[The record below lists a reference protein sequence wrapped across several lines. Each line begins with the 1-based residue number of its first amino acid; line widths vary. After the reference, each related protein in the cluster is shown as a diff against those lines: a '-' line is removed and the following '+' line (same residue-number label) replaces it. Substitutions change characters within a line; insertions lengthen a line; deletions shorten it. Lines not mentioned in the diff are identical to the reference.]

1 MTMTMV
7 TKRNKLPETSG
18 AGDALE
24 AAVRTLAARCDG
36 AAAEDGAG
44 FNRLDARLG
53 RKLAETPVAQWT
65 PRQRRAAWAMLKKYR
80 GQLAGLGIDY
90 DAIPEPP
97 VPEAKE
103 RAENWAGAAK
113 SGGFVVG
120 FGYDPLLVAEV
131 KRIPGRRFDREDKT
145 WDVPAS
151 MEAIEPLL
159 RFIAEHGFDFSAAL
173 VERAETVAGEHAER
187 VEASRA
193 EDAEIEVEG
202 LGGELRP
209 FQRAGVAYAL
219 RARRTYIADE
229 QGLGKT
235 VQALATVH
243 AAGAYPALIV
253 CPASLKLNWKRE
265 AERWLPGRRVEV
277 LEGKSAG
284 YEGADIVVVNY
295 DVLGKHA
302 ETLKALGI
310 EAIVLDESQYAKNR
324 KAKRT
329 RLCKDLAQGVSV
341 RLLLSGTPLLS
352 RPEEIISQLD
362 IMGRLDDLG
371 GFWHFAR
378 RYCDMDRGRFGL
390 DLSGASNLTELN
402 EKLRAKCYVRRL
414 KSEVLKE
421 LPAKQ
426 RSTLPVS
433 ISNRREYRR
442 AEADVARF
450 VGEAAANDERR
461 VAEAVERWRQE
472 RDGREP
478 SQGEMR
484 AIRSEVRTS
493 ARANAERAEQLVRIN
508 ALKQLAAQGKMDAV
522 TEWVETFLE
531 SGEKLV
537 LFAHHREIVRAL
549 AERFGAPSITGD
561 TPAEARQAAV
571 DAFQND
577 PEVRLIVLNLQAG
590 GVGLTLTAAS
600 NVAFCELG
608 WTPAAHDQAEDRC
621 HRIGQTD
628 SVTAYYLLAEQTI
641 DEDIEEL
648 IERKRRVV
656 SEATE
661 GGEAARADEGIL
673 GELKARLAARV
684 GGGKS
689 TSKKKGA

>member
-1 MTMTMV
+1 MTVTM
-7 TKRNKLPETSG
+7 KRDRLPETSG
-18 AGDALE
+18 ASDPLE

-36 AAAEDGAG
+36 AATEDAAG
-44 FNRLDARLG
+44 FNRLDAPLG
-53 RKLAETPVAQWT
+53 RKLALTPFGQWT
-65 PRQRRAAWAMLKKYR
+65 PRQRRAAWSMIAKYR
-80 GQLAGLGIDY
+80 AQLESLAIDY

-97 VPEAKE
+97 VPAPTE
-103 RAENWAGAAK
+103 RAENWASVTTDGR
-113 SGGFVVG
+113 FVVG
-120 FGYDPLLVAEV
+120 FAYAPEFVAAV
-131 KRIPGRRFDREDKT
+131 KGIPGRRFDRETKN
-145 WDVPAS
+145 WAVPAS

-173 VERAETVAGEHAER
+173 VERATEIAGEHAEK

-193 EDAEIEVEG
+193 EDAEIEIEG

-265 AERWLPGRRVEV
+265 AERWLPGKRVEV
-277 LEGKSAG
+277 LDGKSAG
-284 YEGADIVVVNY
+284 YEGADVVVVNY

-302 ETLKALGI
+302 DALRALGLA
-310 EAIVLDESQYAKNR
+310 AIVLDESQYAKNQ

-329 RLCKDLAQGVSV
+329 KLCRDLAQGVPV

-352 RPEEIISQLD
+352 RPQELISQLD
-362 IMGRLDDLG
+362 VLGRLDDLG

-378 RYCDMDRGRFGL
+378 RYCDMERGRFGL
-390 DLSGASNLTELN
+390 DLSGAANLSELN
-402 EKLRAKCYVRRL
+402 EKLRSLCYVRRL

-426 RSTLPVS
+426 RATLPVA
-433 ISNRREYRR
+433 ISNRREYRK
-442 AEADVARF
+442 AEADVARY

-461 VAEAVERWRQE
+461 IAEAVERWTQE
-472 RDGREP
+472 HGREP

-484 AIRSEVRTS
+484 SIRSEVRTS
-493 ARANAERAEQLVRIN
+493 AEAQAERAEQLVRIN

-522 TEWVETFLE
+522 TEWVQNFVD

-561 TPAEARQAAV
+561 TPTEARQAAV
-571 DAFQND
+571 DAFQTDRNT
-577 PEVRLIVLNLQAG
+577 RLIVLNLQAG

-628 SVTAYYLLAEQTI
+628 SVTAYYLLAEETI
-641 DEDIEEL
+641 DEDIQEL

-661 GGEAARADEGIL
+661 GGEMAQADEGIL
-673 GELKARLAARV
+673 GDLKARLADRAD
-684 GGGKS
+684 GGKG
-689 TSKKKGA
+689 KRKRKGA

>member
-1 MTMTMV
+1 MTITTM
-7 TKRNKLPETSG
+7 KRETPLDTSG

-24 AAVRTLAARCDG
+24 AAVSTLAARCDG
-36 AAAEDGAG
+36 AAAEDGQG
-44 FNRLDARLG
+44 FNRIDAALG
-53 RKLAETPVAQWT
+53 RRLAQTPVSRWT
-65 PRQRRAAWAMLKKYR
+65 PRQRRAAWTMLAKYR
-80 GQLAGLGIDY
+80 GQLAGLSIDY
-90 DAIPEPP
+90 GAIPAPP
-97 VPEAKE
+97 VPEATE
-103 RAENWAGAAK
+103 RAINWAGVAED
-113 SGGFVVG
+113 GGFVVG
-120 FGYDPLLVAEV
+120 FGYDPELVDAV
-131 KRIPGRRFDREDKT
+131 KRIPGRRFQSEDKT
-145 WDVPAS
+145 WAVPAS

-159 RFIAEHGFDFSAAL
+159 RFIAENGFDFSAAL
-173 VERAETVAGEHAER
+173 VERAQEIAGEHAER

-265 AERWLPGRRVEV
+265 AERWLPGKRVEV
-277 LEGKSAG
+277 LDGRSAG
-284 YEGADIVVVNY
+284 YEGADVVVVNY

-302 ETLKALGI
+302 DALKALGI
-310 EAIVLDESQYAKNR
+310 GAIVLDESQYAKNR

-329 RLCKDLAQGVSV
+329 RLCKELAQRVPV

-352 RPEEIISQLD
+352 RPEELISQLD
-362 IMGRLDDLG
+362 IMGRLDDVG
-371 GFWHFAR
+371 GFWNFAA
-378 RYCDMDRGRFGL
+378 RYCDMERGRFGL
-390 DLSGASNLTELN
+390 DLSGASNLSELN
-402 EKLRAKCYVRRL
+402 EKLQSLCYVRRL

-426 RSTLPVS
+426 RATLPVS
-433 ISNRREYRR
+433 ISNRREYRK

-461 VAEAVERWRQE
+461 VAEAVERWRAE
-472 RDGREP
+472 RDGRDP

-484 AIRSEVRTS
+484 AIRSGVRAS
-493 ARANAERAEQLVRIN
+493 AEANAERAEQLVRIN
-508 ALKQLAAQGKMDAV
+508 ALNQLAATGKMDAV
-522 TEWVETFLE
+522 TEWVQNFLD

-537 LFAHHREIVRAL
+537 LFAHHREIVDAL

-561 TPAEARQAAV
+561 TPAEARQVAV
-571 DAFQND
+571 DAFQQD
-577 PEVRLIVLNLQAG
+577 PAVRLIVLNLQAG

-621 HRIGQTD
+621 HRIG
-628 SVTAYYLLAEQTI
+628 
-641 DEDIEEL
+641 
-648 IERKRRVV
+648 RR
-656 SEATE
+656 TP
-661 GGEAARADEGIL
+661 
-673 GELKARLAARV
+673 
-684 GGGKS
+684 
-689 TSKKKGA
+689 